1 MPGLRFS
8 QSTDLAIH
16 GLWALARLETGRFV
30 LLSDIA
36 RSQNVSESYLSKV
49 FQRLT
54 HAGLTR
60 AMRGKRGGYALARPP
75 TEITIGDVVR
85 AIDPEPPMYQC
96 LARERCCEAIENCLL
111 LRVFAEAEQHMY
123 AVLDGV
129 TLADL
134 LTDFLRGGVRMGW
147 LQLDV
152 TPTAAPATPPSAQ
165 CPSLY
170 QESQSQG
177 HADA

>member
-16 GLWALARLETGRFV
+16 GLWALARLETGRFI

-36 RSQNVSESYLSKV
+36 SHQHVSESYLSKV

-54 HAGLTR
+54 RAGLTR
-60 AMRGKRGGYALARPP
+60 AMRGKRGGYTLARPP
-75 TEITIGDVVR
+75 VDITVGDVVR
-85 AIDPEPPMYQC
+85 AMDPEPPMYQC
-96 LARERCCEAIENCLL
+96 MAQERCCEAVGNCLL

-123 AVLDGV
+123 AVLDRV

-134 LTDFLRGGVRMGW
+134 LHDVLGDEERMGW
-147 LQLDV
+147 IHLNVLMAAGGD
-152 TPTAAPATPPSAQ
+152 TPAAP
-165 CPSLY
+165 
-170 QESQSQG
+170 
-177 HADA
+177 